1 MFDLISE
8 QRIIQQEHA
17 LREIAVNVVA
27 LLQIV
32 GEKGIATTE
41 ELERAK
47 MMALSALDQAAADAR
62 EATLA
67 RMTPVQRVVYE
78 STGLDLTVNG
88 DVEGE

>member
-1 MFDLISE
+1 MLDLISE
-8 QRIIQQEHA
+8 QRFIQQEHA

-32 GEKGIATTE
+32 GEKGIATTD

-47 MMALSALDQAAADAR
+47 MMALSALDQAAADSR
-62 EATLA
+62 EAMLA